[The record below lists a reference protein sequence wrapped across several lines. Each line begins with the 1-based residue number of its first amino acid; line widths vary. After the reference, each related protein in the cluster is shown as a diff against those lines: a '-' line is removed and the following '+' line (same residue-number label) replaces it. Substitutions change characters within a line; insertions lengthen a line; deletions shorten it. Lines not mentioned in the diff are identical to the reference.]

1 MYRCATLICAAT
13 WPFFTR
19 KTLSSRGL
27 PALGLKTFSFDSNC
41 LAEVQPL
48 WKPRLL
54 LGPPGQ
60 QYLKFL
66 DGWNVDAGVGGW
78 VGG

>member
-1 MYRCATLICAAT
+1 M
-13 WPFFTR
+13 
-19 KTLSSRGL
+19 SSRGL

-66 DGWNVDAGVGGW
+66 DGWNVDAGVGENLHDVHGDKDTHTQACAKA
-78 VGG
+78 

>member
-1 MYRCATLICAAT
+1 M
-13 WPFFTR
+13 
-19 KTLSSRGL
+19 SSRGL

-78 VGG
+78 VGKNLHDVHGDKDTHTQACAKA